1 LLGKLKRFDRRPG
14 AGARRVWIA
23 TAAAGLLAL
32 VAACG
37 SGGSGASSSNGKVTI
52 TFAWWGDS
60 SRAQSTIAALKL
72 FEKAHPNVTVDT
84 EYTPFGSYEQKISTQ
99 TAGGDLPDLITID
112 RGVQNEYAQRGM
124 LLDLTPY
131 VGKTL
136 QLSGLNSAFVA
147 SGQTSGKQ
155 YAVPMAQNS
164 QAIVVDQTR
173 VQSLGLPMPQAGWT
187 WSQWQSWAKQVTT
200 KSHGKYYGLVD
211 PGTLWPGF
219 QSWEIQHGTSL
230 YSDGKINFTVAQLTA
245 WWTMC
250 TQLRTSG
257 AATNA
262 QLTATVD
269 GLPDDEPLLKG
280 HAVAEWDY
288 DSLFTMYSAGTT
300 DKLTLVSLPTVGGKT
315 GMFAQPS
322 MMLGVSAN
330 SPHATEAVEL
340 LNFLINSPAAA
351 TTLGTSRGLF
361 PNLGVRQSMA
371 SSATGAMRTVYS
383 YESANASAL
392 TPTPPAP
399 PKGDGQLLTL
409 MQTMYQKVAFGQ
421 LSPAAAAQQFFSQA
435 QGIIGQ

>member
-1 LLGKLKRFDRRPG
+1 MAAVLL
-14 AGARRVWIA
+14 
-23 TAAAGLLAL
+23 TLA
-32 VAACG
+32 AACG
-37 SGGSGASSSNGKVTI
+37 SGSSGSSGASSNGKATI
-52 TFAWWGDS
+52 TFAWWGNT
-60 SRAQSTIAALKL
+60 SRATATVAALKL
-72 FEKAHPNVTVDT
+72 FEKAHSNVTVDT

-99 TAGGDLPDLITID
+99 AAGGDLPDLITID

-124 LLDLTPY
+124 LLDLAPY
-131 VGKTL
+131 VGKSL

-147 SGQTSGKQ
+147 SGQTGGKQ

-164 QAIVVDQTR
+164 QAIVVDETR
-173 VQSLGLPMPQAGWT
+173 VQSLGLPMPEAGWT
-187 WSQWQSWAKQVTT
+187 WSQWQSWAQQVTT

-230 YSDGKINFTVAQLTA
+230 YSNGKINFTVADLTA
-245 WWTMC
+245 WWNMC
-250 TQLRTSG
+250 AQLRTSG

-288 DSLFTMYSAGTT
+288 DSLFTMYTAGTT
-300 DKLTLVSLPTVGGKT
+300 DKLTLVSLPTVNGKT

-330 SPHATEAVEL
+330 SAHAAQAVEL
-340 LNFLINSPAAA
+340 LDFLINSPTAA

-361 PNLGVRQSMA
+361 PNLQVRQSMA
-371 SSATGAMRTVYS
+371 NGATGTVQAVYS
-383 YESANASAL
+383 YESANQGNLA
-392 TPTPPAP
+392 PTPPAP

-409 MQTMYQKVAFGQ
+409 MQTTYQKVAFGQ
-421 LSPAAAAQQFFSQA
+421 LTPTAAAQQFYSQA

>member
-1 LLGKLKRFDRRPG
+1 
-14 AGARRVWIA
+14 V
-23 TAAAGLLAL
+23 AAVLLAL
-32 VAACG
+32 TAACG
-37 SGGSGASSSNGKVTI
+37 SGSSGASSNGKATI
-52 TFAWWGDS
+52 TFAWWGNA
-60 SRAQSTIAALKL
+60 SRAKATVAALKL
-72 FEKAHPNVTVDT
+72 FEKAHSNITVDT

-99 TAGGDLPDLITID
+99 AAGGDLPDLITID

-131 VGKTL
+131 VGKSL
-136 QLSGLNSAFVA
+136 QLSTLNSAFVA
-147 SGQTSGKQ
+147 SGQTGGKQ

-187 WSQWQSWAKQVTT
+187 WNQWQSWAQQVTT

-219 QSWEIQHGTSL
+219 QSWEIQHGTTL
-230 YSDGKINFTVAQLTA
+230 YSNGKIHFSVADLTA

-250 TQLRTSG
+250 TQLRTSD

-280 HAVAEWDY
+280 RAVAEWDY
-288 DSLFTMYSAGTT
+288 DSLFTMYTAGTT
-300 DKLTLVSLPTVGGKT
+300 DKLTLVSLPTVNGKT

-330 SPHATEAVEL
+330 SPHAAQAVEL
-340 LNFLINSPAAA
+340 LDFLINSPVAA

-361 PNLGVRQSMA
+361 PNLRVRQSMA
-371 SSATGAMRTVYS
+371 SGATGTVQTVYS
-383 YESANASAL
+383 YESANADNLA
-392 TPTPPAP
+392 PTPPAP

-421 LSPAAAAQQFFSQA
+421 LTPAAAAQQFYSQA